1 MNLEN
6 KHNNKLERLGFS
18 FERGGVHIFVFRKPI
33 EEQPIGWNPDLN
45 DVLRTNL
52 RPILSVLDI
61 GKRGANV
68 LRDKPKGLHWER
80 YRGSDLPSAP
90 WYELG
95 LKYGSKLGDRINDH
109 HLSLTAKLAAREK
122 AK

>member
-18 FERGGVHIFVFRKPI
+18 FERSGVHIFVC
-33 EEQPIGWNPDLN
+33 WNPNLN
-45 DVLRTNL
+45 DGVLTNL
-52 RPILSVLDI
+52 RPVLSVQDI
-61 GKRGANV
+61 GKRGADV
-68 LRDKPKGLHWER
+68 LRDKPKGLHWKKD
-80 YRGSDLPSAP
+80 RGRDVPSAP

-95 LKYGSKLGDRINDH
+95 LPYGIKIGDQINDH
-109 HLSLTAKLAAREK
+109 HLSLTEKLAAREK